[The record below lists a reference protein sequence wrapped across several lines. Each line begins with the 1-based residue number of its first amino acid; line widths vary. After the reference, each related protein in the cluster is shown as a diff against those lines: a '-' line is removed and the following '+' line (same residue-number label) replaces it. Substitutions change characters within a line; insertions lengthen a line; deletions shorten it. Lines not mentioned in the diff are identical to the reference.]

1 MLVTLMT
8 DASHCPDSGAAGF
21 GFWCASDRGKLAGG
35 SAFRGAIKDSY
46 EAEFKGVANSLKA
59 AINAGLI
66 LNGDK
71 VLIQL
76 DCIGVIT
83 CIGRKNKPRADV
95 IVVLDY
101 IQNIAKEH
109 ELTLLCRH
117 VKGHTKRL
125 EGNRF
130 KANNHCDIRA
140 KNAMR
145 EARKILKAEKNG
157 N

>member
-35 SAFRGAIKDSY
+35 SAFRDAIKDSY

-59 AINAGLI
+59 SINAGLI

-76 DCIGVIT
+76 DCIGVIY
-83 CIGRKNKPRADV
+83 CIVGKSEPRDDVV
-95 IVVLDY
+95 IVLEY
-101 IQNIAKEH
+101 IKNIAKQYD
-109 ELTLLCRH
+109 LKLICRH

-130 KANNHCDIRA
+130 KANNHCDVRA
-140 KNAMR
+140 KKAMR
-145 EARKILKAEKNG
+145 EARKILKVEKHG